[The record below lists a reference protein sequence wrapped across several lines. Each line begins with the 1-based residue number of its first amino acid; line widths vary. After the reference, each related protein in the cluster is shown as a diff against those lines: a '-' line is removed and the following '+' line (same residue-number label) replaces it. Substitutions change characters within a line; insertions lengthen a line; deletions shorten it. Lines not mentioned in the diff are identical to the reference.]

1 MTSSISSSTDQY
13 DQELSIDELS
23 NINAG
28 ALPAAA
34 IVAGVGG
41 AAGIQLAALIATPI
55 ILNTI
60 AKEANKKNN

>member
-1 MTSSISSSTDQY
+1 MTSSVTSSTVQH
-13 DQELSIDELS
+13 DQELSIDELCDV
-23 NINAG
+23 NAG
-28 ALPAAA
+28 GLPAAA

-41 AAGIQLAALIATPI
+41 AAGIQLATLIATPI